1 LACFV
6 NDDPTLGRF
15 AIASFKKERLRVAGA
30 SFSLAECP
38 PVSQP
43 NRSHIT
49 AKHSVE
55 LLLCLA
61 IFTTH
66 LQRTCTVDSFATVTA
81 CKPQRQY
88 LKVCAYTN
96 VNDMSKNHLFDYY
109 C

>member
-1 LACFV
+1 VQVFLWLNALLSA
-6 NDDPTLGRF
+6 NPTEVISLQN
-15 AIASFKKERLRVAGA
+15 IAW
-30 SFSLAECP
+30 
-38 PVSQP
+38 
-43 NRSHIT
+43 NY
-49 AKHSVE
+49 
-55 LLLCLA
+55 CLA

-81 CKPQRQY
+81 GKPLRQY